1 MSNVLF
7 VVRTKT
13 KLCRPQSVYSS
24 NQTFFLNSYRA
35 FDFFLCSWVA
45 FSCSMEVLN
54 TPNSAR
60 KDRNNISIIKSIYFS
75 TLSVW
80 CPNNNLPGGVF
91 NLSSLG
97 GVVLDVVL
105 QGDVDKE
112 RLLEWA
118 ALTICSA
125 RLKLPAF
132 LWRSEETSLNASREC
147 LLKIMLL
154 QI

>member
-1 MSNVLF
+1 MSL
-7 VVRTKT
+7 
-13 KLCRPQSVYSS
+13 
-24 NQTFFLNSYRA
+24 
-35 FDFFLCSWVA
+35 
-45 FSCSMEVLN
+45 EVLN
-54 TPNSAR
+54 PPNLTR
-60 KDRNNISIIKSIYFS
+60 NDRHKISIIKSIHFS

-80 CPNNNLPGGVF
+80 CPNNNLPGGDF
-91 NLSSLG
+91 TPLSSLG

-118 ALTICSA
+118 ALTMRSA

-132 LWRSEETSLNASREC
+132 LWRSEETSLKASREC
-147 LLKIMLL
+147 LLNIMLL